1 MDVMNN
7 ISYVK
12 AKPISGKK
20 ASVLKDVRQA
30 VEEMHLIKEG
40 KLEARDAQ
48 EFLRELKGQN
58 DSCFRKTSQ
67 KAC

>member
-1 MDVMNN
+1 MKVLIQIPDDKADSFMDVMNS

-48 EFLRELKGQN
+48 EFLREL
-58 DSCFRKTSQ
+58 
-67 KAC
+67 